1 MRRLPP
7 RPGVSPLAGL
17 ADLDGLPAGR
27 ALASWTGEA
36 NGPFPGGCAGTVSM
50 GTGATG

>member
-7 RPGVSPLAGL
+7 RPGLSLPGL
-17 ADLDGLPAGR
+17 ADLDGLLTGR
-27 ALASWTGEA
+27 TFASWTGEA
-36 NGPFPGGCAGTVSM
+36 NGPFPGACAATVST